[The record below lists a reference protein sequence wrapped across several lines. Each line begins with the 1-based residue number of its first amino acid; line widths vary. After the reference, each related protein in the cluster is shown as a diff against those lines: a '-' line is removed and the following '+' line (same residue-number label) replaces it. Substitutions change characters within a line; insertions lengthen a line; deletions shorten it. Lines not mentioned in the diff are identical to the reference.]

1 MPLSDYLNKYI
12 DKNINLVI
20 ASNLLLGDIAAYL
33 NKYEITLDKTHL
45 TDDKFIDVVNKLDS
59 GKINSKIFKTILD
72 DIMETDGSV
81 EKVLSDH
88 DVKSM
93 SEEEL
98 VQIIKNVLEE
108 NEKLVND
115 YKAGNERVIKAIMGL
130 IMKETRG
137 NANPKDVTDNLKN
150 CLIK

>member
-1 MPLSDYLNKYI
+1 
-12 DKNINLVI
+12 
-20 ASNLLLGDIAAYL
+20 
-33 NKYEITLDKTHL
+33 
-45 TDDKFIDVVNKLDS
+45 
-59 GKINSKIFKTILD
+59 
-72 DIMETDGSV
+72 METDGSV

-137 NANPKDVTDNLKN
+137 NANPKDVTDNLKK
-150 CLIK
+150 LLD